1 MFGNRGFEVYVGDL
15 DSSVTEQ
22 LLYNSFARFGM
33 ISSVKI
39 MRHIVTH
46 QSRGFGFVT
55 FHHQSEGE
63 RAISE
68 MHKTK
73 LLNQKIKVYSKIK
86 FNSFDRNS
94 NLLLLN
100 LPLNFDIKD
109 IEKMT
114 VNYGGVFSM
123 RVASQEAEKD
133 EFRDHTINTRRRA
146 YLQFEKISDALRFK
160 KEFHGS
166 KIEDQEIVIVF
177 THLHHV
183 ISVKGPISEGIQEKV
198 LESLQ
203 KYGKCN
209 LLDFKSMKNKPDF
222 IATIEFE
229 DPENAR
235 EVYLTFRSTKSK
247 FPFTSCLEPV
257 QGRKRNPN
265 INYKKIKKFYCK
277 IYFDKTR
284 DITEMNQKLK
294 ENYPDFESGTISEE
308 KQGKFIYEI
317 LFGNSKALAK
327 FIFELENNKSCLK
340 DDLSGK
346 KPEIEYPRFLI
357 KTLKMNKWNRVS
369 QRFKNPSQMQG
380 GPMQM
385 QRMGQ
390 YGGGNMNPMQMQMR
404 MRMQMQMQMQMMMQA
419 QMGMGNQHMGM
430 NMGMVNQQ
438 MGVNPMQVQPEISGL
453 EVILQDL
460 EGFKSKGKEEQNKL
474 LMEVLRKKMI
484 TLQDKRANNEE
495 FMKMVGDFFLD
506 NSVLDIDERLSIL
519 ADNKRIVEF
528 LSELVKE

>member
-55 FHHQSEGE
+55 FYHQSEGE

-68 MHKTK
+68 MHQTK
-73 LLNQKIKVYSKIK
+73 LLNQKIKVYSKTK

-100 LPLNFDIKD
+100 LPLDFEIADV
-109 IEKMT
+109 EKMT

-123 RVASQEAEKD
+123 RIASQEAEKD
-133 EFRDHTINTRRRA
+133 EFREHTVSTRRRA
-146 YLQFEKISDALRFK
+146 YLQFEKISDSLKFK
-160 KEFHGS
+160 KEFHNS
-166 KIEDQEIVIVF
+166 KIQEHEIVVVF

-183 ISVKGPISEGIQEKV
+183 ISVKGTSSEGIEQKI
-198 LESLQ
+198 LDSLQ
-203 KYGKCN
+203 KFGKCS
-209 LLDFKSMKNKPDF
+209 LLEFKPLKNKPEF

-229 DPENAR
+229 NPEHAR
-235 EVYLTFRSTKSK
+235 EVYLTFRSTKNQ
-247 FPFTSCLEPV
+247 FPFSSCLEPV

-265 INYKKIKKFYCK
+265 ANYKKAKKFFCK
-277 IYFDKTR
+277 IYFDQNR
-284 DITEMNQKLK
+284 DITQMNQKLG
-294 ENYPDFESGTISEE
+294 ENYPDFESGNLSEG

-340 DDLSGK
+340 EDLVGK

-357 KTLKMNKWNRVS
+357 KTLKMNQWNRS
-369 QRFKNPSQMQG
+369 TQRFKNGPQMQG
-380 GPMQM
+380 NPMQM

-390 YGGGNMNPMQMQMR
+390 FGAGNMNPMQMQMQMR
-404 MRMQMQMQMQMMMQA
+404 MRMQMQMQMMMQA
-419 QMGMGNQHMGM
+419 QMGMM
-430 NMGMVNQQ
+430 NPQ
-438 MGVNPMQVQPEISGL
+438 MQFAQMQPEISGL

-474 LMEVLRKKMI
+474 FMQVLRKKMMAI
-484 TLQDKRANNEE
+484 QDVRANDGE

-506 NSVLDIDERLSIL
+506 NSVLDLDERLSIL

-528 LSELVKE
+528 LNEVVKE